1 MNIKPEIAH
10 RKPKKTVPVLSPKKK
25 VWKKQ
30 FLKRYELYLMLLLPM
45 AWYVI
50 FMYGPMYGLQ
60 IAFKDYSPIR
70 GFWGSEWIGFEHFE
84 RFFSSYY
91 FWRLIKNTVTIQTV
105 SLILGFPIP
114 ILLAL
119 LINEIRVNRF
129 KKILQNITYIPHFI
143 SVVVVVGM
151 LSLFLNQD
159 HGIVNIALVHLGI
172 DPVPFMQKPEWFKS
186 LFIGSNIWTDMGWQ
200 SIIYIAA
207 LSGVDPQ
214 LYEAAKVDGATRLQR
229 VIHVSIPAI
238 LPTIIILL
246 ILDIGHFMDIGF
258 QKIILMQNDL
268 NMSSSDVIAT
278 FTYRKGI
285 LDGDYSYTTAIGL
298 FNAVINFI
306 LLISINQ
313 LARKKAETSL
323 W

>member
-1 MNIKPEIAH
+1 MNLNPEINH
-10 RKPKKTVPVLSPKKK
+10 RKSKWMASILRPNKKL
-25 VWKKQ
+25 WKQ
-30 FLKRYELYLMLLLPM
+30 VLKRYDIYLMLLLPM

-60 IAFKDYSPIR
+60 IAFKDYLPIS
-70 GFWGSEWIGFEHFE
+70 GFWGSEWVGLDHFK
-84 RFFSSYY
+84 RFFSSFY
-91 FWRLIKNTVTIQTV
+91 FWRLIENTVTIQIY
-105 SLILGFPIP
+105 SLIFGFPIP

-119 LINEIRVNRF
+119 LINEIRINKF
-129 KKILQNITYIPHFI
+129 KKTLQNITYIPHFI

-151 LSLFLNQD
+151 LSLFLDPGN
-159 HGIVNIALVHLGI
+159 GIVNVALSHLGI
-172 DPVPFMQKPEWFKS
+172 DPVPFMQKPEWFKF
-186 LFIGSNIWTDMGWQ
+186 LYIGSNIWTSMGWQ

-207 LSGVDPQ
+207 LSSVDPQ
-214 LYEAAKVDGATRLQR
+214 LYEAARVDGASRFKR

-238 LPTIIILL
+238 LPTVIILL
-246 ILDIGHFMDIGF
+246 ILDIGNFMDIGF
-258 QKIILMQNDL
+258 QKILLMQNDL

-285 LDGDYSYTTAIGL
+285 LEGDYSYTTAIGL

>member
-1 MNIKPEIAH
+1 MNLKPEIVH
-10 RKPKKTVPVLSPKKK
+10 RKSKKLAPILNPNKKF
-25 VWKKQ
+25 WKQ
-30 FLKRYELYLMLLLPM
+30 MLKRYDLYLMLLLPM

-60 IAFKDYSPIR
+60 IAFKDYLPIS
-70 GFWGSEWIGFEHFE
+70 GFWGSEWVGLDHFK
-84 RFFSSYY
+84 RFFSSFY
-91 FWRLIKNTVTIQTV
+91 FWRLIQNTVTIQLY
-105 SLILGFPIP
+105 SLIFGFPIP

-119 LINEIRVNRF
+119 LVNEIRVNKF
-129 KKILQNITYIPHFI
+129 KKTLQNITYIPHFI

-151 LSLFLNQD
+151 LSLFLDPEN
-159 HGIVNIALVHLGI
+159 GIVNIALSHLGI
-172 DPVPFMQKPEWFKS
+172 DPVPFMQKPEWFRF
-186 LFIGSNIWTDMGWQ
+186 LFIGSNIWTGMGWQ

-207 LSGVDPQ
+207 LSSVDPQ
-214 LYEAAKVDGATRLQR
+214 LYEAARVDGASRLKR

-246 ILDIGHFMDIGF
+246 ILDIGNFMDIGF
-258 QKIILMQNDL
+258 QKILLMQNDL

-285 LDGDYSYTTAIGL
+285 LEGDYSYTTAIGL

-306 LLISINQ
+306 LLILINQ